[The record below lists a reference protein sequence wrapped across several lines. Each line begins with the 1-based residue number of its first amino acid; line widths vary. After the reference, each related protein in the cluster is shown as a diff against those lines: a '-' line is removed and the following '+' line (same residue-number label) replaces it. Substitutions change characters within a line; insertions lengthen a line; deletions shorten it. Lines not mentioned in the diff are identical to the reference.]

1 MALREFYS
9 ERRKDMLSKGR
20 QSIDDVR
27 AILHSGNDS
36 PSQKVLEI
44 TEIVEGRGTED
55 EGMLKDMQDDWALE
69 YITISRIQP
78 LLEAFDDDASS
89 LVSVAE
95 VNTFTTARP
104 KDWRSAPS

>member
-9 ERRKDMLSKGR
+9 ERRKDIMSKER
-20 QSIDDVR
+20 ESMDNIH
-27 AILHSGNDS
+27 AILHSTDDS

-44 TEIVEGRGTED
+44 TEIVDGKIKANDGALRGV
-55 EGMLKDMQDDWALE
+55 QDDWALE
-69 YITISRIQP
+69 YITISRIQL

-95 VNTFTTARP
+95 VNAFTTARP
-104 KDWRSAPS
+104 KDWR